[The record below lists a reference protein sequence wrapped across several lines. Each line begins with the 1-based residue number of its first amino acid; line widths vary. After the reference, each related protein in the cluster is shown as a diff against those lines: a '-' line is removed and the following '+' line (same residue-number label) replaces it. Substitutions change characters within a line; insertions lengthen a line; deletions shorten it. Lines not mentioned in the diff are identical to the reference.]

1 MFALFRRQSSGRL
14 IAIGFAL
21 LILLG
26 SVILMLP
33 WCLRN
38 DVSLRYIDALYTS
51 ASAVCVTG
59 LTVIDTADTF
69 TPLGQAVV
77 GLLIQAG
84 GLGVATV
91 GAGIMLAMGRR
102 VDLKGRTVLREAMN
116 LSGDGGVVRLLKKV
130 LTITAAFELT
140 GAILSF
146 PIFAQNYPVLKAVG
160 VSLFHSIA
168 AFNNSGFDILGGM
181 RNLIPYQHSLLLNL
195 VTCGLIFFGGIG
207 FPVMSELAEKR
218 FRWKKLSMHT
228 RVVLSV
234 SSILLVAGA
243 LLIKLTEDISWLGA
257 VFFSFSAR
265 TAGFSTYPLGGFTK
279 SGLFVVMML
288 MFIGASPGSTG
299 GGIKTTTFFAILQGI
314 KSAAT
319 NRSEKAFHYSLPPE
333 AFRKAVIIALM
344 GLGIIGVGTYLL
356 CILEPN
362 IPFLDILFEAVSAFG
377 TVGLSTGITPSLGT
391 ASKLLSIMIMYIGRL
406 GPMTIAT
413 LWYFNKGEGVRYPQ
427 GNISIG

>member
-59 LTVIDTADTF
+59 LTVVDTADTF

-146 PIFAQNYPVLKAVG
+146 PIFAQNYPVLKAVE

-234 SSILLVAGA
+234 SSILLIAGA

-344 GLGIIGVGTYLL
+344 GLGIIGVGAYLL

>member
-59 LTVIDTADTF
+59 LTVVDTADTF

-146 PIFAQNYPVLKAVG
+146 PIFAQNYPVLKAVE

-234 SSILLVAGA
+234 SSILLAAGA

-413 LWYFNKGEGVRYPQ
+413 LWYFNKGEGIRYPQ

>member
-59 LTVIDTADTF
+59 LTVVDTADTF

-102 VDLKGRTVLREAMN
+102 VDLKGRTILREAMN

-146 PIFAQNYPVLKAVG
+146 PIFAQNYPVLKAVE

-234 SSILLVAGA
+234 SSILLAAGA

-265 TAGFSTYPLGGFTK
+265 TAGFSTYPLGEFTK

-299 GGIKTTTFFAILQGI
+299 GGIKTTTFFAILEGI